1 MDYCET
7 FEGKIDLALKNKINY
22 MIDDKMEVLSI
33 LPEHINKI
41 WFCPEKNYDV
51 NEKDLSKV
59 NAILVKNWEEIMK
72 IFANL

>member
-1 MDYCET
+1 
-7 FEGKIDLALKNKINY
+7 
-22 MIDDKMEVLSI
+22 MEVLSI

-41 WFCPEKNYDV
+41 WFCPEKNYDL
-51 NEKDLSKV
+51 NEKDLNKV